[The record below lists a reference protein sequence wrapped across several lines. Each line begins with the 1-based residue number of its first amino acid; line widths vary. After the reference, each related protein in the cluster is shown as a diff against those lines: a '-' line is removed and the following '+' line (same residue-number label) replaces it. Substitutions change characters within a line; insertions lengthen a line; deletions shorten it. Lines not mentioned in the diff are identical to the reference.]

1 MKMKRKIKSHRVSSE
16 DKQLFN
22 RARKG
27 ESPAKDEIL
36 TKYGDWVVNIAK
48 KFHSLFQNIGIDE
61 LIAEGNR
68 GILDAID
75 RFDVSRKVKF
85 STYAWFWIL
94 KNIREY
100 ITSEL
105 AIVDLPQNTLA
116 DFKKIS
122 RSFNDETKKGG
133 SPTLKNIAHKL
144 KMNIEDVR
152 EIVSDKMS
160 MSNVASLDKFLD
172 EGEVDQRVGDMV
184 EDKKEK
190 KIHEQLDIRD
200 DKAHIVR
207 LLKNLSPIERKVV
220 RLRFGFTG
228 SGPVSL
234 KEVGE
239 RLKLSSAK
247 AKDLEMVSMRKL
259 KLLLESSKGD
269 SF

>member
-1 MKMKRKIKSHRVSSE
+1 MKRKIRSHRVVNVE
-16 DKQLFN
+16 DKLLFG

-27 ESPAKDEIL
+27 DGLAKDEIL
-36 TKYGDWVVNIAK
+36 EKYGDWVVNIAK
-48 KFHSLFQNIGIDE
+48 KFHSLFQNIGLDE

-68 GILDAID
+68 GILDAMD
-75 RFDVSRKVKF
+75 RFDASRKVKF

-105 AIVDLPQNTLA
+105 AVVDLPQSTLA

-122 RSFNDETKKGG
+122 QSFNDETKKGN
-133 SPTLKNIAHKL
+133 SPTLKNIAQKL

-152 EIVSDKMS
+152 EIMSDKMN

-172 EGEVDQRVGDMV
+172 SDDVDQRVGDMV

-190 KIHEQLDIRD
+190 KIHELLDLRD
-200 DKAHIVR
+200 DKAHILR

-234 KEVGE
+234 KDVGE
-239 RLKLSSAK
+239 KLKMSPAK
-247 AKDLEMVSMRKL
+247 AKDLETVSMRKL
-259 KLLLESSKGD
+259 KMLLGSSKGEI
-269 SF
+269 F